1 MRKED
6 CGIALRPEVWFLALV
21 AVCSGHRIHYR
32 NNCNKEIWVGILGN
46 SNPDQGGFKLFH
58 GQSHSVN
65 FPAHWSGRMWGRTD
79 VADLD
84 VRLETV
90 AEDDSIV
97 TRNAVVRDRWVVA
110 CKSACL
116 AFGNPEY
123 CCSGAHNTPQTCPN
137 FNAQTFKNACPQA
150 YSYAYDDHKSTFTCV
165 EPEGDSPNS
174 HEVLVFLALVA
185 VCSGHRIHYR
195 NNCNKEIWV
204 GILGNSNPDQGG
216 FKLFHGQSHSVNFPA
231 HWSGRMWGRTGC
243 GGSRCE
249 TGDCGGGRL
258 HCNEPELPKGNREHT
273 IALLLAAIP
282 NVNAICP
289 SGMQLYG
296 TGGVVACKSAC
307 LALVT
312 PNTAV
317 VEHITRHRHVQTSH
331 TPRRLRT
338 PVHRPTATP
347 TTTTRVR
354 SPAVEPE
361 GDRSEY
367 DVVFC
372 G

>member
-1 MRKED
+1 MKIDIRHQ
-6 CGIALRPEVWFLALV
+6 IA
-21 AVCSGHRIHYR
+21 
-32 NNCNKEIWVGILGN
+32 
-46 SNPDQGGFKLFH
+46 
-58 GQSHSVN
+58 
-65 FPAHWSGRMWGRTD
+65 M
-79 VADLD
+79 
-84 VRLETV
+84 
-90 AEDDSIV
+90 
-97 TRNAVVRDRWVVA
+97 
-110 CKSACL
+110 KS
-116 AFGNPEY
+116 
-123 CCSGAHNTPQTCPN
+123 
-137 FNAQTFKNACPQA
+137 
-150 YSYAYDDHKSTFTCV
+150 
-165 EPEGDSPNS
+165 
-174 HEVLVFLALVA
+174 LVFLALVA

-258 HCNEPELPKGNREHT
+258 HCNGAGGVPPVTLAEITFDGAGNQDFYDISLVDGFNLPMSMRPRAGTTEGQSGAYYCSSAGCYT
-273 IALLLAAIP
+273 

-307 LALVT
+307 LAFGNPEYCCSGAHNT
-312 PNTAV
+312 P
-317 VEHITRHRHVQTSH
+317 QTCPNFSYAQTFKNACPQAYSYAYDDH
-331 TPRRLRT
+331 KSTFTCRGAGGRQ
-338 PVHRPTATP
+338 
-347 TTTTRVR
+347 
-354 SPAVEPE
+354 
-361 GDRSEY
+361 SEY